1 MWGVFSIELACFAW
15 AFIELGNQDHFD
27 KNTMTKFQKEAH
39 DWVVGLLVTS
49 LASSLAVGG
58 YYGCRPREDNPKP
71 RKMRED
77 SCCMLLIVAFGMLG
91 FFVAPVALG
100 VVWFGLVATPAY
112 AGTEASERVLTAVA
126 IACAS
131 KFFSAL
137 LGHYW
142 AFQRSACKQEGTY
155 ARGVGIAANYS
166 SLIPGT
172 YKQGERDR
180 SLVTTGV

>member
-1 MWGVFSIELACFAW
+1 MKYLMWVVFGIELVCFAW

-27 KNTMTKFQKEAH
+27 KNTMTEFQKEAH
-39 DWVVGLLVTS
+39 DWAVGLLVTS

-58 YYGCRPREDNPKP
+58 YYGCRPRKYKQASLE
-71 RKMRED
+71 MRED

-112 AGTEASERVLTAVA
+112 AGTEASERVLTAIA

-142 AFQRSACKQEGTY
+142 AFQRTRDLKEAQLGSYRMAPTCKLTSDTQP
-155 ARGVGIAANYS
+155 AS
-166 SLIPGT
+166 P
-172 YKQGERDR
+172 
-180 SLVTTGV
+180 